1 MGESSL
7 LPADL
12 QHMGFKVG
20 VYLPNREKNG
30 MKSNETLPTTLCVQS
45 IERYVQIKYSEIF
58 VGQTL
63 SVLSELNVYV
73 VFQSYRTF
81 LR

>member
-20 VYLPNREKNG
+20 VYLPNREKTVWKA
-30 MKSNETLPTTLCVQS
+30 MKHYQQHCV
-45 IERYVQIKYSEIF
+45 YKV
-58 VGQTL
+58 
-63 SVLSELNVYV
+63 
-73 VFQSYRTF
+73 
-81 LR
+81 